1 MTYSRFINL
10 ALAVCFASFI
20 APTAR
25 GVAQSAPVTTI
36 SATAATGFDMSL
48 DSSFYNYTFFQG
60 NPSEWGNLQPGG
72 YVDFTVFA
80 QAAGTYGLQAYYSTT
95 TNAHANLLVNGIQQ
109 SVLNLA
115 DTGSW
120 GTLQMSAPAQITLP
134 YGQSVL
140 SIASPAAFQP
150 YNLAG
155 LLATPIPA
163 SSPVVPVTTVS
174 ASGTT
179 GFNIGLASVSSG
191 YTFYPGN
198 PSLWGNLQ
206 PGGYLTYT
214 IQVATAGNYSLQLY
228 YSTTLS
234 GGALISINGVQQKV
248 ASCPTTLSWNTFQ
261 MSSPVALTLPSGT
274 STLTV
279 AAMTAFEPFNLAGM
293 TLAPVAQVQPGSYP
307 FAGQQFYIN
316 PYSEAAENVGQSC
329 SAYYPNSPGLIQKI
343 AAQPQG
349 VWFGDWNTNVQSDAA
364 NVVALASQQDKV
376 PIMVAYD
383 IPIRDCNGYSGG
395 GATSAAAYQNWIQ
408 GLAFGIGKAKALL
421 VLEPD
426 ALSQLYTAS
435 CLNTTEQAERL
446 SLLNYAVT
454 TLKQN
459 APNTA
464 VYLDAGQA
472 EDNIAFSD
480 MAQRLT
486 LAGVANATGFSL
498 NVSNYIATNETATY
512 GNQISALI
520 GNKHFVID
528 TSRNGLGSD
537 GQWCNPPGRGVG
549 APSQGFSSGTVDG
562 YLWVQ
567 NPGTSDGTCNGGP
580 PAGQFS
586 VPIACT
592 LANNA
597 IF

>member
-1 MTYSRFINL
+1 
-10 ALAVCFASFI
+10 
-20 APTAR
+20 
-25 GVAQSAPVTTI
+25 
-36 SATAATGFDMSL
+36 
-48 DSSFYNYTFFQG
+48 
-60 NPSEWGNLQPGG
+60 
-72 YVDFTVFA
+72 
-80 QAAGTYGLQAYYSTT
+80 
-95 TNAHANLLVNGIQQ
+95 
-109 SVLNLA
+109 
-115 DTGSW
+115 
-120 GTLQMSAPAQITLP
+120 
-134 YGQSVL
+134 
-140 SIASPAAFQP
+140 
-150 YNLAG
+150 
-155 LLATPIPA
+155 
-163 SSPVVPVTTVS
+163 VTTVS
-174 ASGTT
+174 PSATT
-179 GFNIGLASVSSG
+179 GFNIALASASGG
-191 YTFYPGN
+191 YTFYPGS

-214 IQVATAGNYSLQLY
+214 IQAATAGNYALQLY

-234 GGALISINGVQQKV
+234 GGALISVNGLQQQV
-248 ASCPTTLSWNTFQ
+248 ASFPTTLSWGTFE
-261 MSSPVALTLPSGT
+261 MSSPVTLTLPSGT
-274 STLTV
+274 STVTIGAL
-279 AAMTAFEPFNLAGM
+279 TAFEPFNLAGM
-293 TLAPVAQVQPGSYP
+293 TLTPATLPQSGNYP
-307 FAGQQFYIN
+307 LAGKQFYVN
-316 PYSEAAENVGQSC
+316 PYSEAAENVSQSC
-329 SAYYPNSPGLIQKI
+329 APYYPNSPNLIQKI

-349 VWFGDWNTNVQSDAA
+349 VWFGDWNSNVQSDAA
-364 NVVALASQQDKV
+364 NVVALAAQQGKA

-395 GATSAAAYQNWIQ
+395 GATSAAAYQTWIQ

-426 ALSQLYTAS
+426 ALSQLYNAS
-435 CLNTTEQAERL
+435 CLNSTEQSERL
-446 SLLNYAVT
+446 SLLNYAVN
-454 TLKQN
+454 TLQKN

-472 EDNIAFSD
+472 EDSIAVSD

-486 LAGVANATGFSL
+486 WAGVANTAGFSL
-498 NVSNYIATNETATY
+498 NVSNYIATTETATY

-528 TSRNGLGSD
+528 TSRNGLGSN
-537 GQWCNPPGRGVG
+537 GQWCNPSGRGLG
-549 APSQGFSSGTVDG
+549 APPQGFSTRTVDG